1 MTVKHFLLND
11 DGRTYREIDMFGGG
25 QNKFVEFALQLADGA
40 SRDVGDDEIQGYR
53 VSTKFI
59 GIDTTPLGMNRP
71 PRPFETMIF
80 GPHGYTEIFGRW
92 PSWDEAERMHAAL
105 MSCIRL
111 IEMAREEVTPHLM
124 DLAQRM
130 AHFESARAALPKGKQ

>member
-1 MTVKHFLLND
+1 MMRYYLLND
-11 DGRTYREIDMFGGG
+11 DRTIREVDDMIHWAEGSGL
-25 QNKFVEFALQLADGA
+25 VAGA
-40 SRDVGDDEIQGYR
+40 ERRNVGDDEIQGYR

-59 GIDTTPLGMNRP
+59 GIDTTPLGMKRP

-111 IEMAREEVTPHLM
+111 IEMAGEEVTPRRM

-130 AHFESARAALPKGKQ
+130 ARFESAHAALPKGKQ